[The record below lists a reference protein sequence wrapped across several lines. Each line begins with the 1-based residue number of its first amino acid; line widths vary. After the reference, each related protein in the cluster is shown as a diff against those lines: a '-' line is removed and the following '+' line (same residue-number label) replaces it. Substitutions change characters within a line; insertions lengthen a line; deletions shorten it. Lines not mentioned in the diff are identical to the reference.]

1 MAEVTF
7 RAPIRP
13 SGRGGGGHL
22 VDVPAEVVEALGG
35 KGRIPVTATFDGV
48 PYRGSIVRMGGGA
61 VLGVQKSI
69 MADAGVAVG
78 DLLTVVVR
86 NDEAPREV
94 EVPDDLAEV
103 LARNGA
109 ARAAFES
116 LSFSHKRE
124 YVRSV
129 TEAKRPETR
138 ARRIELTIEQL
149 VERAAGD
156 EAWPEPFTQNSTT
169 GARSSGAPSRRAP
182 PHARGGDPPRPPS
195 GAPSELPRRAATMDR
210 CVRTRSRVA
219 GYAFTEAVRRTGSTR
234 A

>member
-22 VDVPAEVVEALGG
+22 VDVPTEVVEALGG

-61 VLGVQKSI
+61 VLGVQKAI
-69 MADAGVAVG
+69 MAQAGVRVG
-78 DLLTVVVR
+78 DSLTVVVR
-86 NDEAPREV
+86 NDEGPREV
-94 EVPDDLAEV
+94 EVPVDLAEA

-109 ARAAFES
+109 ARAAFEG

-124 YVRSV
+124 YVRSI
-129 TEAKRPETR
+129 TEAKRPQTR

-156 EAWPEPFTQNSTT
+156 EA
-169 GARSSGAPSRRAP
+169 
-182 PHARGGDPPRPPS
+182 
-195 GAPSELPRRAATMDR
+195 
-210 CVRTRSRVA
+210 
-219 GYAFTEAVRRTGSTR
+219 
-234 A
+234 